1 MTSRYSVLLVDG
13 VLAGALLGLV
23 FWVQLG
29 SPSVSQEPFLEVST
43 EAADSLSRKIALI
56 RRAESDPQRKG
67 SAETTIELTEIELE
81 SFVLYEM
88 EDDIPATVESIDVG
102 IGAETIS
109 ALTQLTF
116 SAEETGNF
124 LLDFL
129 MGGTHSLFVE
139 GRLEAEEGRGK
150 FELRG
155 VRVDGLPVPIVLVEA
170 LIDRFVTPRYPQVD
184 LGEPFDVPWG
194 VEQVVLSPGLATITY

>member
-1 MTSRYSVLLVDG
+1 MTSRYSVLLASG
-13 VLAGALLGLV
+13 LLAGALLGLV
-23 FWVQLG
+23 SWVQQG
-29 SPSVSQEPFLEVST
+29 SPSVSQEPFLEVSP
-43 EAADSLSRKIALI
+43 EAADSLSAKIASI
-56 RRAESDPQRKG
+56 RRAESDPERKG
-67 SAETTIELTEIELE
+67 SATTTIEITEIEME
-81 SFVLYEM
+81 SFLLYEM

-109 ALTQLTF
+109 VLTQVTF

-170 LIDRFVTPRYPQVD
+170 LIDRFVTPRYPKVD
-184 LGEPFDVPWG
+184 LDKPFDVPWG
-194 VEQVVLSPGLATITY
+194 VEEVVLSPGLATITY

>member
-1 MTSRYSVLLVDG
+1 MSYRYSVLLADG
-13 VLAGALLGLV
+13 VLAGVLLGLV
-23 FWVQLG
+23 FGAQQG
-29 SPSVSQEPFLEVST
+29 SPSVSQEPLLEVSP
-43 EAADSLSRKIALI
+43 EAAESLDRKIASI
-56 RRAESDPQRKG
+56 RQAESEPERNG
-67 SAETTIELTEIELE
+67 SATTTIEITEIEME
-81 SFVLYEM
+81 SFILYEM

-109 ALTQLTF
+109 ALTELTF

-124 LLDFL
+124 MLDFL

-170 LIDRFVTPRYPQVD
+170 LIDRFVTPRYPKVD
-184 LGEPFDVPWG
+184 LDEPFDVPWG
-194 VEQVVLSPGLATITY
+194 VEKVVLSPSLATITY